1 VTGNHNSTRRRRL
14 APRKTLLI
22 VYAITG
28 LLMGKEWTTSQ
39 SAEIVIEAF
48 TDQTTIQHLTPYLL
62 DIALYGHSLP
72 EDQKFALQQ
81 LGFNFSN
88 ELVSR
93 SWGTRPEAEGLDRFY
108 DQGIFR
114 FHYTLSGSQA
124 VDSTDNNA
132 NSIPDYID
140 RVSATFNAVADQII
154 NRMGYYRPPG
164 DGWFP
169 ADYDNGGSNHYDI
182 YIDSLNASYYGYT
195 QSEYF
200 AEDNGDNEYSSVKEN
215 NSITSYIVIRNDY
228 YTGFPNNELENIQ
241 VTAAHEFF
249 HAVQFGYDSYEMPWL
264 KEATAVWMEE
274 VIFDDINDC
283 YQYMPSWFQ
292 SPHISLDANGD
303 NHWYGSFI
311 YFEYI
316 SEHLGGPNTI
326 QRIWD
331 KSIVL
336 NSKNDDYS
344 HLAIT
349 SGLAPELSDFSDAL
363 NKMVIANRILSS
375 SSQAGIFAYEEAE
388 DYPVIGP
395 ATFQTVAFTAGKTMT
410 INSSNLQKYASQY
423 TRIIANTPVQVT
435 LTNTSGPE
443 NDLMLHAIM
452 ETTTGDYVVKTSSP
466 VNIDPAHGYRWIYL
480 AVVSQ
485 KADGTDW
492 DYQLSLDDGVYDSFT
507 TDRPEDF
514 SLANPYPNPFN
525 LSKSQYHRFTNI
537 DVTVSVPQRIK
548 IYIVN
553 LSGRKVANIFNGYL
567 PTKYTPYQFT
577 WTGRNDIGQRV
588 PAGIYLIIAEGK
600 QLQFW
605 KKVTLLK

>member
-1 VTGNHNSTRRRRL
+1 M
-14 APRKTLLI
+14 LI
-22 VYAITG
+22 IYALTG
-28 LLMGKEWTTSQ
+28 LLIGKEWTTSQ

-48 TDQTTIQHLTPYLL
+48 TNQTPVQHLTPYLL
-62 DIALYGHSLP
+62 DIAKNGHSLP
-72 EDQKFALQQ
+72 ADQKIALQR

-88 ELVSR
+88 KLVSR
-93 SWGTRPEAEGLDRFY
+93 SRGTRPEAEGLDQIY

-114 FHYTLSGSQA
+114 FHYSLSGGQA

-132 NSIPDYID
+132 NSIPDYIE
-140 RVSATFNAVADQII
+140 RVSETFNTVADRII
-154 NRMGYYRPPG
+154 NQMGYYRPPG
-164 DGWFP
+164 DGWLP
-169 ADYDNGGSNHYDI
+169 ADYDNGGSNHYDV
-182 YIDSLNASYYGYT
+182 YVDSITANYYGYT

-200 AEDNGDNEYSSVKEN
+200 ARDDGDNENSSVKEN
-215 NSITSYIVIRNDY
+215 NSVTSYIVIRNDY
-228 YTGFPNNELENIQ
+228 TGFPNNELESIQ

-249 HAVQFGYDSYEMPWL
+249 HAVQFGYDSAEKPWL
-264 KEATAVWMEE
+264 MEATAVWMEE
-274 VIFDDINDC
+274 VIYDDINDC
-283 YQYMPSWFQ
+283 YQYMPSWFG
-292 SPHISLDANGD
+292 SPHISLDASDG

-316 SEHLGGPNTI
+316 DEQLGGTNTI
-326 QRIWD
+326 RRIWE
-331 KSIVL
+331 KSIIL

-363 NKMVIANRILSS
+363 NKMAIANRIMSS
-375 SSQAGIFAYEEAE
+375 TSQAGIFRYEEAD
-388 DYPVIGP
+388 DYPVTGP
-395 ATFQTVAFTAGKTMT
+395 ATFRLIAFTAGNTQT

-443 NDLMLHAIM
+443 DDLMLHAIM
-452 ETTTGDYVVKTSSP
+452 KTTTGDYVVKSSSP
-466 VNIDPAHGYRWIYL
+466 INIDPTNGYKWIYVV
-480 AVVSQ
+480 VVSQ

-492 DYQLSLDDGVYDSFT
+492 DYQLSLDDGVYDSLI

-525 LSKSQYHRFTNI
+525 LSKSQYHRLTKI

-553 LSGRKVANIFNGYL
+553 LSGRKVASIFDGYL

-577 WTGRNDIGQRV
+577 WAGRNDIGQRV